1 MRARGLRPRGV
12 RVHLA
17 FTAHT
22 VLPSA
27 RSDGVGTPDASGS
40 RPRVYYFV
48 AQYPARIFPCQR
60 FTPALTSNGA

>member
-1 MRARGLRPRGV
+1 MRAQGLRPRGV
-12 RVHLA
+12 RVRLA
-17 FTAHT
+17 LATHA

-27 RSDGVGTPDASGS
+27 ASDGVGTPDAPGS

-60 FTPALTSNGA
+60 FAPALASSDA